1 MGYFKPGTVWQE
13 GNVNNSMILKTN
25 ADKKPWPGIYIK
37 SRFGIVLIQK
47 MKEEIIAMLFA
58 AFYNLLPFYGRLVID
73 PQESFRDRD
82 GLFLCCTDS

>member
-13 GNVNNSMILKTN
+13 GNVNNSMILKMN

-58 AFYNLLPFYGRLVID
+58 AFYNCYLSMVALSLIRKKVSETVTVSFYV
-73 PQESFRDRD
+73 
-82 GLFLCCTDS
+82 CTDS